1 MNEEERAEALI
12 KDLPSTLHNAIKELR
27 VDSVMVNA
35 LGQHIFSNFVEA
47 KRMEWAS
54 FRQTVSEWER
64 EQYLELY

>member
-1 MNEEERAEALI
+1 
-12 KDLPSTLHNAIKELR
+12 
-27 VDSVMVNA
+27 MVNA